1 MTSTTTATVD
11 DWDAPSAS
19 ASTPVTTRAAAPV
32 RDDWEDDEDDET
44 DAPTEEA
51 NQRLW
56 NDANTKPAAPMPTVV
71 SSSTPPPGAFQPAMR
86 ILKRPGPVASAAHG
100 GAAPSG
106 GEEEE
111 FREREARYQA
121 ARERIFG
128 AGRGQAQA
136 QARAST
142 VLRNPRGGSAEK
154 GFARVEGR
162 G

>member
-1 MTSTTTATVD
+1 MTSTTVAD

-19 ASTPVTTRAAAPV
+19 TSTRAAVATAPV
-32 RDDWEDDEDDET
+32 RDDWEDDEDED
-44 DAPTEEA
+44 DQAQAPTEEA

-71 SSSTPPPGAFQPAMR
+71 SSSTPTPPPAAFQPVMR
-86 ILKRPGPVASAAHG
+86 ILKRPDTNAANSEVPSV
-100 GAAPSG
+100 PSG
-106 GEEEE
+106 EES

-128 AGRGQAQA
+128 GEREREQPT
-136 QARAST
+136 ST

-154 GFARVEGR
+154 GFTRRRTDDG
-162 G
+162 

>member
-1 MTSTTTATVD
+1 MTSTTIAD
-11 DWDAPSAS
+11 DWDAPS

-32 RDDWEDDEDDET
+32 RDDWEDDEDEDEAQAE
-44 DAPTEEA
+44 APTEEA

-71 SSSTPPPGAFQPAMR
+71 SSSTPTPPPAAFQPAMR
-86 ILKRPGPVASAAHG
+86 ILKRPGTGTVANAA
-100 GAAPSG
+100 AAPSA
-106 GEEEE
+106 GEEGS

-128 AGRGQAQA
+128 GEREQATG
-136 QARAST
+136 AST

-154 GFARVEGR
+154 GFTGARRRTDDG
-162 G
+162 